1 MRHTLARLP
10 TAMLAAL
17 LAASV
22 PGSAGAAAPQA
33 FHGEY
38 TVSYLGLSVARATFK
53 SRYENEV
60 YSIQG
65 SVSTAGLAQIF
76 DDTKGTVST
85 SGRVLA
91 NGIQPGKFR
100 ADYTSGKKKSL
111 IDIRFDGGKVVSTEV
126 IPKPKRRGSAWLPLD
141 MSDLAAVADPISAT
155 VIRADTMEKVCGRTV
170 KLYDGEMRADL
181 NLALVSKGKI
191 SVKGYEGPTITC
203 RLSFVP
209 VSGFSKKRKALK
221 YLQDKSRIDVT
232 FAPLGKTG
240 IYAPVRATVGTQ
252 IGTITLDA
260 RRFEA
265 VD

>member
-1 MRHTLARLP
+1 MRYALARLP
-10 TAMLAAL
+10 VAVLAAL
-17 LAASV
+17 VAVGAPSAALTAETQS
-22 PGSAGAAAPQA
+22 
-33 FHGEY
+33 FHGDY
-38 TVSYLGLSVARATFK
+38 TVSFLGLSVAKATFK

-76 DDTKGTVST
+76 DDTRGTVST

-91 NGIQPGKFR
+91 DGIQPGKFR

-111 IDIRFDGGKVVSTEV
+111 IDIGFDGGRVVSTKV
-126 IPKPKRRGSAWLPLD
+126 VPTPKRRGSDWLPLD
-141 MSDLAAVADPISAT
+141 MNDLAGVADPISAT
-155 VIRADTMEKVCGRTV
+155 VIRADTIEKVCGRTV

-181 NLALVSKGKI
+181 KLAFVSKGRI
-191 SVKGYEGPTITC
+191 SVKGYEGPTVTC
-203 RLSFVP
+203 RLAFEP
-209 VSGFSKKRKALK
+209 VSGFAKKRKALK
-221 YLQDKSRIDVT
+221 FLQNKSRIDVT

-260 RRFEA
+260 RRFET